1 MTMLARAVLLLITGT
16 TMVTGQE
23 VTGQEPSACQ
33 VRVTGSGVEQGE
45 TEVRMETRDGRL
57 AIDLVNPP
65 TIGRMW
71 ITPGTAGWPT
81 AVVLR
86 LRLAGLEHFACVAA
100 EQTWEANVLSH
111 GEYARSQWRVKSGT
125 RESLDPQDP
134 LWIGIVARG
143 NDGKTLEGLPKPS
156 AGEYFEI
163 TLPPALLG
171 GEPGPIELRWIDFYR
186 R

>member
-1 MTMLARAVLLLITGT
+1 MTTLARAVLLLITGAT
-16 TMVTGQE
+16 SVAA
-23 VTGQEPSACQ
+23 QEPTECQ
-33 VRVTGSGVEQGE
+33 VRVTGSGVVKGE
-45 TEVRMETRDGRL
+45 TVVRMETRDERL

-71 ITPGTAGWPT
+71 LTPGTAGWPT

-86 LRLAGLEHFACVAA
+86 LRLAGLEHFACAA
-100 EQTWEANVLSH
+100 AGQTGEASVLSH

-125 RESLDPQDP
+125 REPLDPQNP

-143 NDGKTLEGLPKPS
+143 NGGETLEGLPKPG
-156 AGEYFEI
+156 AGDYFEI
-163 TLPPALLG
+163 TLPPVLLD
-171 GEPGPIELRWIDFYR
+171 GEPRPIELRWIDFYR